1 MRAFFQFAIFLS
13 AIWLLAHSNASLA
26 HAIILSSAPSA
37 GATVSGDA
45 VAIRLHF
52 NSRIDHARSKL
63 TLLAPDGT
71 SQTLTPAADAPVD
84 ELNAEAT
91 RLSSGAWRL
100 RWQVLSVDG
109 HITRG
114 DIPFTVH

>member
-1 MRAFFQFAIFLS
+1 MYGLSRIAIVLFAMWFLVDP
-13 AIWLLAHSNASLA
+13 NAARA
-26 HAIILSSAPSA
+26 HAIIVSSSPAA

-52 NSRIDHARSKL
+52 NSRIDHARSQL
-63 TLLAPDGT
+63 TLLAPNGT
-71 SQTLTPAADAPVD
+71 SQKLTPASDASAD
-84 ELNAEAT
+84 ELDADAT

-114 DIPFTVH
+114 DIPFTVR